1 MVYPPKQ
8 PATTSVVASMKCRS
22 SSCCAPEDRIWI
34 VDLAALATWRQW
46 HVNEEDE
53 YLRVE
58 FEDFDEEQALYLA

>member
-1 MVYPPKQ
+1 
-8 PATTSVVASMKCRS
+8 
-22 SSCCAPEDRIWI
+22 